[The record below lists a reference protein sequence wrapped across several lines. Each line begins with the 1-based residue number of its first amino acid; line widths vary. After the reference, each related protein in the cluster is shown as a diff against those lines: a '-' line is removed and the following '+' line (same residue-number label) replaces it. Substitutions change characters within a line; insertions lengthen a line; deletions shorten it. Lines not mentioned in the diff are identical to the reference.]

1 MTSYGKLERA
11 VVTGGCGFLGQV
23 LVRALL
29 EKEISVTVIDLPEK
43 EKTLPKRKGLDF
55 QLNVW
60 QGDTERKY
68 DVFYHLAWAG
78 SAGVGRKDG
87 FLQAEN
93 IRNTLEAL
101 ALAKNWSATPSFCG
115 KHHGGGS
122 GSGEKGWSAAK
133 RHGLLCPCENCRR
146 KPQPC
151 LGKGMGHQTCDG
163 THHQYLWCGGEI
175 Q

>member
-1 MTSYGKLERA
+1 MTPYGKPERA
-11 VVTGGCGFLGQV
+11 VVTGGCGFLGQA
-23 LVRALL
+23 LVRTLL

-87 FLQAEN
+87 FLQA
-93 IRNTLEAL
+93 
-101 ALAKNWSATPSFCG
+101 
-115 KHHGGGS
+115 
-122 GSGEKGWSAAK
+122 
-133 RHGLLCPCENCRR
+133 
-146 KPQPC
+146 
-151 LGKGMGHQTCDG
+151 
-163 THHQYLWCGGEI
+163 
-175 Q
+175 